1 MLVMC
6 VDRRVVWLLLILLSF
21 SVFAYMTSTKLVYL
35 LSYPKNVD
43 LNVEFKPTLEFPSVT
58 ICNNNYFRYTF
69 FVTHYLS
76 VPFLLPH
83 DTLRICVVET
93 AEWIDLIFDTA
104 VM

>member
-69 FVTHYLS
+69 FL
-76 VPFLLPH
+76 
-83 DTLRICVVET
+83 LRIILAFRFYYRTTRYEYALWKPLNGST
-93 AEWIDLIFDTA
+93 
-104 VM
+104 